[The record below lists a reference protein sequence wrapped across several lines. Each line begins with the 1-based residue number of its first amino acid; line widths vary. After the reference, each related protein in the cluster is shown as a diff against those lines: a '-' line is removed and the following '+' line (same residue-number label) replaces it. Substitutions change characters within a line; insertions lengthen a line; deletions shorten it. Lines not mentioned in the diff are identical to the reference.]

1 MLPILPLSALM
12 LIMAKATKDI
22 KTLLETLYK
31 KYNRSSFIGTD
42 PLSFVYNYSN
52 PADMEIVAFL
62 SSALAYG
69 RVEQIQKSLS
79 RLFEIMAPSP
89 YEFVKNFSAKDR
101 KKLSSFKH
109 RFTDGNSL
117 ADLFAVFKKVL
128 TKHGTLEDF
137 FCEGY
142 NQKDD
147 NIINAL
153 SEFCSRLLNMTGSSS
168 RGVKYL
174 LVQPENKSPCKRLN
188 LFLRWMVR
196 NDDVDPGLW
205 KSIDKSKLI
214 VPIDVHMA
222 RLSRILGFTKK
233 KNMSLATAVEI
244 TKAFAKFAPGD
255 PVKYDFA
262 LTRVGIVE
270 NCTGKYRIEC
280 DGCGL
285 FEICLPKGKN

>member
-1 MLPILPLSALM
+1 MPMLFD
-12 LIMAKATKDI
+12 LIVVMAKATEDI
-22 KTLLETLYK
+22 KTLLENLYDR
-31 KYNRSSFIGTD
+31 YNRSSFIGTD

-52 PADMEIVAFL
+52 PADMEIVGFL
-62 SSALAYG
+62 CAALAYG
-69 RVEQIQKSLS
+69 RVEQIQKSLT

-89 YEFVKNFSAKDR
+89 YELAKNFSAKDR
-101 KKLSSFKH
+101 KKLSGFKH
-109 RFTDGNSL
+109 RFTDGQ
-117 ADLFAVFKKVL
+117 AIAELFAVFKKVL
-128 TKHGTLEDF
+128 RKYGTLENF
-137 FCEGY
+137 FSEGF

-153 SEFCSRLLNMTGSSS
+153 SKFCGRLLDMAGNSS
-168 RGVKYL
+168 RPLKYL

-196 NDDVDPGLW
+196 SDDVDPGLW

-233 KNMSLATAVEI
+233 KNMSLSAAVEI
-244 TKAFAKFAPGD
+244 TKAFAKIAPDD

-262 LTRVGIVE
+262 LTRIGIVE
-270 NCTGKYRIEC
+270 NCTGRYKIEC
-280 DGCGL
+280 NDCEI
-285 FEICLPKGKN
+285 FEICLPGEKN